1 MRRFA
6 GLNLID
12 DNASPPMLRDTWK
25 QIEAAFVEHK
35 PHEGRANTY
44 TLLPRS
50 FNEVRARLFEMAQ
63 NDKDRMKSAR
73 NLLGQIE
80 VWRLEYGRPNGEP
93 RSLEVERPEI
103 FKAVQDLKTD
113 KVPFVNLPERKGQ
126 HQHAVTEEVMK

>member
-1 MRRFA
+1 MVFA
-6 GLNLID
+6 GICKK
-12 DNASPPMLRDTWK
+12 P

-93 RSLEVERPEI
+93 RSLEVESASAWPTVS
-103 FKAVQDLKTD
+103 AD
-113 KVPFVNLPERKGQ
+113 KLQPDAM
-126 HQHAVTEEVMK
+126 HT